1 MLKTNQILECSIIFT
16 MLYDKQLRDYILSIP
31 NFNESLFTYPD
42 AKESF
47 QKIRGADKLNLAI
60 NTLAL
65 EIPIAIIQ
73 IANEN
78 DILDSSDKIDN
89 VVKLILHENI
99 CAKLEVEAQ
108 NFSVLAGK
116 RLNIEF
122 LKSAYENLGK
132 ILAQATNETD
142 EFNAPEI
149 AEKAQEYMNTLTSE
163 EGRDSIA
170 VNFGMRKLDERYLGL
185 PCGLNMIAAQSGHT
199 KSTVLYAILS
209 AYMEKH
215 ANREIFLVSTEVNEK
230 KLPIPFSAFLMDCNK
245 NFDNIYN
252 NVFTSNLH
260 KGKIDKGQN
269 ELYSRYLKNN
279 IATKNIRLT
288 GNRDIEQIV
297 MKIRKWRN
305 SQTKEER
312 AELALVGIDFINECF
327 YKGVTVN
334 DRNTISAVSALLKG
348 LAYELNLCLIVLS
361 QMNLNASKRDDK
373 QPLMSDIYEGK
384 IWYDTCEFVLAPF
397 SEYFYNTAGG
407 RNRIRFIKYGISVLK
422 AKGGS
427 GIGLFWG
434 LFDFFRTRM
443 DLDTNLGESELEDHA
458 DLLNVSH
465 LKHYGNFD

>member
-163 EGRDSIA
+163 EGRNSIA
-170 VNFGMRKLDERYLGL
+170 VNFGMQQLDDRYLGL
-185 PCGLNMIAAQSGHT
+185 GVGLHLCAARSGHT
-199 KSTVLYAILS
+199 KSTVLYSILS
-209 AYMEKH
+209 SYMEKH

-260 KGKIDKGQN
+260 KGKIDKEQN

-348 LAYELNLCLIVLS
+348 LAYELNLCIIILS
-361 QMNLNASKRDDK
+361 QMNLKADSRENKEPKMEDV
-373 QPLMSDIYEGK
+373 YEGK
-384 IWYDTCEFVLAPF
+384 IWYDTCEFVFAPY
-397 SEYFYNTAGG
+397 SEYFFLPVSQ
-407 RNRIRFIKYGISVLK
+407 REKKRFIQYGISILK

-427 GIGLFWG
+427 GLGLFLG
-434 LFDFFRTRM
+434 IFDLFRTRM
-443 DLDTNLGESELEDHA
+443 NLEVVYGETDLEMEIDR
-458 DLLNVSH
+458 LNVSH
-465 LKHYGNFD
+465 LRHYGNFD